1 MRNAVEEGVKLFVW
15 ALKNNFLGEQ
25 RMTLII
31 TWLLSAV
38 CLYLTAA
45 IVPGFKLQS
54 FGASMW
60 AVVVIGFFNMFL
72 RPILWFLTLPINFL
86 TLGLFTFVLNAIIL
100 KIAAK
105 FLKGLDIDGWIPA
118 IIGAVVLAIIQ
129 SLIFTF
135 VDGGATAS
143 MPNESAV

>member
-1 MRNAVEEGVKLFVW
+1 MK
-15 ALKNNFLGEQ
+15 ALNTVFKEK
-25 RMTLII
+25 RMMSLLI

-60 AVVVIGFFNMFL
+60 AVVVIGLLNMSI
-72 RPILWFLTLPINFL
+72 RPVLWFLTLPINFL

-118 IIGAVVLAIIQ
+118 IIGAIVLAIIQ

-135 VDGGATAS
+135 VDGGTS
-143 MPNESAV
+143 LNYSNEKAI

>member
-1 MRNAVEEGVKLFVW
+1 
-15 ALKNNFLGEQ
+15 
-25 RMTLII
+25 MTLLI

-54 FGASMW
+54 FGASLW
-60 AVVVIGFFNMFL
+60 AVIVVGLFNMFL
-72 RPILWFLTLPINFL
+72 RPVLLFLTLPINIL
-86 TLGLFTFVLNAIIL
+86 TLGLFTFVVNAIIL

-105 FLKGLDIDGWIPA
+105 ILKGFDIDGWIPA

-129 SLIFTF
+129 ALIFTF
-135 VDGGATAS
+135 VDGGATAGLS
-143 MPNESAV
+143 NESAV